1 MHSVVKQAGQLRL
14 PGCYGLQ
21 GREQTVEGNAKLRNA
36 AGYCESVD
44 AGVAYGQE
52 TRNAYRVAL
61 DLPRFRGLP
70 AALRTRAFQAWRDW
84 ERTSSHTELQRG
96 LSVALAAEE
105 HSIGYEL
112 TWRDT
117 EDASACASRAIRRQL
132 GHTLASSVKYSYVRE
147 RRDSA
152 ARPMRGYALSF
163 TSELGG
169 IGLSPYLLHYFR
181 QVDRAFQSSPE
192 PAAGSRSDHSLMVR
206 ADAGRQEAEAHYAVP
221 LGLYDVALNVGCS
234 AGHLLPWGPAAGRPT
249 PLASRFFLGG
259 PSSFRGFRTR
269 GVGPTDVRRLQPD
282 RKEEDDQEPAARRPR
297 DALGGDLLLA
307 LHTALTFPL
316 PSRTMHELGFHG
328 HVFTTVGNVV
338 SLGAEAGEP
347 PPSLHGFFSTM
358 RVAAGLGVVWATR
371 FGRLEANY
379 CRVLRK
385 QEHDHVKRGVQI
397 GFTSAV

>member
-1 MHSVVKQAGQLRL
+1 MRS
-14 PGCYGLQ
+14 

-44 AGVAYGQE
+44 AGVAYGQD
-52 TRNAYRVAL
+52 TRNAYSVAL

-105 HSIGYEL
+105 HSVGYEL

-117 EDASACASRAIRRQL
+117 EDASARASRAIRRQL
-132 GHTLASSVKYSYVRE
+132 GHTLASSVKYSYARE

-152 ARPMRGYALSF
+152 ARPTRGYALSF

-169 IGLSPYLLHYFR
+169 VGLSPYLLHYF
-181 QVDRAFQSSPE
+181 
-192 PAAGSRSDHSLMVR
+192 
-206 ADAGRQEAEAHYAVP
+206 RQEAEAHYAVP
-221 LGLYDVALNVGCS
+221 LGLYGVALNVGCS

-282 RKEEDDQEPAARRPR
+282 HKEEDDQEPTARRPR
-297 DALGGDLLLA
+297 DALGGDLLVA

-338 SLGAEAGEP
+338 SLAAEAGEP